1 MKSLLLQGGR
11 DWNRQSGDF
20 TVKTSAWPHP
30 DPPLFHHTSLL
41 LPLPSQRAFRPPLGL
56 KFGWWRYGFWF
67 KKSNQSCNIHLPLT
81 QSLGFEPQERPATAN
96 GDGIQWEQNLTF
108 YLNNESGLNTK
119 QLGLETPKTTPKT
132 TSGGGIL
139 HRWSPRD
146 EASKRWWSGVKRGW
160 KILETWLKWRFIAGM
175 TWKWPIFQPCL
186 ITRGEAH
193 DLTGQVLWVTKMAWF
208 TPRNKISCLLFS
220 GRRVLRGPSDASLF
234 SIEIM
239 RQPGIA
245 ELDFI
250 FIYVPL
256 IWNISSQ
263 SDWVSTLMPM
273 KHVWKPQ
280 IDWSCLTFLPL
291 NIQILGRGQGQ
302 DFDNGPET
310 TEQIG
315 ADHFDTIFD
324 SDSLEFRCSA
334 GDFCLK
340 NF

>member
-1 MKSLLLQGGR
+1 
-11 DWNRQSGDF
+11 
-20 TVKTSAWPHP
+20 
-30 DPPLFHHTSLL
+30 
-41 LPLPSQRAFRPPLGL
+41 
-56 KFGWWRYGFWF
+56 
-67 KKSNQSCNIHLPLT
+67 
-81 QSLGFEPQERPATAN
+81 
-96 GDGIQWEQNLTF
+96 
-108 YLNNESGLNTK
+108 
-119 QLGLETPKTTPKT
+119 
-132 TSGGGIL
+132 
-139 HRWSPRD
+139 
-146 EASKRWWSGVKRGW
+146 
-160 KILETWLKWRFIAGM
+160 M

-239 RQPGIA
+239 SQPGIA

-263 SDWVSTLMPM
+263 SEWVSTLMHLAVAVMSENVFALGHPDFGGSKLRIVTM
-273 KHVWKPQ
+273 DLKSQNKLGWIILIPFLTR
-280 IDWSCLTFLPL
+280 ILWSF
-291 NIQILGRGQGQ
+291 
-302 DFDNGPET
+302 
-310 TEQIG
+310 
-315 ADHFDTIFD
+315 
-324 SDSLEFRCSA
+324 CSCSAA

>member
-1 MKSLLLQGGR
+1 
-11 DWNRQSGDF
+11 
-20 TVKTSAWPHP
+20 
-30 DPPLFHHTSLL
+30 
-41 LPLPSQRAFRPPLGL
+41 
-56 KFGWWRYGFWF
+56 
-67 KKSNQSCNIHLPLT
+67 
-81 QSLGFEPQERPATAN
+81 
-96 GDGIQWEQNLTF
+96 
-108 YLNNESGLNTK
+108 
-119 QLGLETPKTTPKT
+119 
-132 TSGGGIL
+132 
-139 HRWSPRD
+139 
-146 EASKRWWSGVKRGW
+146 
-160 KILETWLKWRFIAGM
+160 
-175 TWKWPIFQPCL
+175 
-186 ITRGEAH
+186 
-193 DLTGQVLWVTKMAWF
+193 
-208 TPRNKISCLLFS
+208 
-220 GRRVLRGPSDASLF
+220 
-234 SIEIM
+234 M

-340 NF
+340 KF